1 MAKENF
7 REHLPNYVTISEN
20 GIRKC
25 EPS

>member
-7 REHLPNYVTISEN
+7 RERLPNFVTIYEN